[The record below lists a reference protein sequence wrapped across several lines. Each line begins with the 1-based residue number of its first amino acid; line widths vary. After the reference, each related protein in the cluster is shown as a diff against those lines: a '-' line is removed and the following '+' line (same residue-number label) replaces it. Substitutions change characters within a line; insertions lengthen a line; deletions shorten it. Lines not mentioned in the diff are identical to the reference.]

1 MVKPRK
7 RSWKPLKAKD
17 VKALSDGELVKQLD
31 EKGREL
37 MDLRFKAATRQIKNH
52 REIPVLRKDIARI
65 KTEKRQRELGLSQG

>member
-1 MVKPRK
+1 
-7 RSWKPLKAKD
+7 LKAKD
-17 VKALSDGELVKQLD
+17 VRALSDGELVKQLD

-52 REIPVLRKDIARI
+52 REIPVIRKDIARI